1 MFSLQSNNMTWT
13 EVEVRYL
20 LQNYEQYIIEYG
32 YRFFFPLSH
41 VSLVYLC
48 FLLIFIYRALPFPPV
63 RQVTDRIDD
72 QRGTYTVYG
81 RDPVGE
87 KNWNTRESYTYD
99 VCKELIKL
107 RVKRKLVLHAPS
119 LKETSSIRRPR
130 SDLVFLKKQNNC
142 DIYGCSW
149 KRHPLEVLSASKLLF
164 TPFAV
169 FSAYVSFQRV
179 QRPTFSRQNQP
190 TITFLRTCPALIAPE
205 GSTITRAPKRTGQD
219 SLHYR
224 LKDSTHK
231 PGTLPIDIDY
241 LS

>member
-72 QRGTYTVYG
+72 QRGTCTVYD

-87 KNWNTRESYTYD
+87 KFEIHARVIHTMYVRNWLSYVLNENLY
-99 VCKELIKL
+99 CMHPPS
-107 RVKRKLVLHAPS
+107 KR
-119 LKETSSIRRPR
+119 RQ
-130 SDLVFLKKQNNC
+130 VF
-142 DIYGCSW
+142 D
-149 KRHPLEVLSASKLLF
+149 
-164 TPFAV
+164 
-169 FSAYVSFQRV
+169 
-179 QRPTFSRQNQP
+179 
-190 TITFLRTCPALIAPE
+190 ALAQI
-205 GSTITRAPKRTGQD
+205 
-219 SLHYR
+219 
-224 LKDSTHK
+224 
-231 PGTLPIDIDY
+231 
-241 LS
+241 